1 MSNPILNPPQ
11 SSILGMREIQER
23 PVARDGAVLS
33 ATTLFSTR
41 PHSEAP
47 PWCPTSARDE
57 SLELDGCRDSARA
70 LISDHYVNAG
80 RVALQIFDD
89 D

>member
-1 MSNPILNPPQ
+1 MSTPILNPPQ
-11 SSILGMREIQER
+11 SGILGMHEIQER
-23 PVARDGAVLS
+23 PVALDVAVVWV
-33 ATTLFSTR
+33 TTPFSTW

-57 SLELDGCRDSARA
+57 SLEFDGYCDSARA
-70 LISDHYVNAG
+70 LNSNHNVNAG
-80 RVALQIFDD
+80 RVALEIFDD